1 MRYLTK
7 KHLSRRTVLRSA
19 GLALSLPFLES
30 MIPAG
35 IRTASAAGVPRV
47 AARLRLHSARRVM
60 ERWRRRPTGRDFE
73 LPPILQS
80 LEPFSERLNIV
91 SGLRLPAAYV
101 GESSAAANHTRSSQ
115 CWLSCMPDGTG
126 PSPTSVDQLAARHI
140 GQETPLP
147 SLELA
152 LEAGASISYLTPQ
165 TPLPMETNPRVVF
178 ERLLGDGSTP
188 EERAARQRQLSSL
201 LDSVTGQ
208 VAALKRDLPG
218 ADRERM
224 DRYLTD
230 VRELERRL
238 SLAADSALTAIEV
251 PDKPNGIPADF
262 EEHAMLMFDLL
273 ALAWAADLT
282 RIATFMVSRELSNRL
297 YPRSGVNEG
306 FHNARTIREIP
317 ANIDRLAKL
326 NEYHTRATIAY
337 FLQQACD
344 TPDGDGSLLDH
355 SMIVYGS
362 GMANPNQHDHDPLPM
377 LVAGG
382 GAGRLQGGRH
392 IRTADGTPAA
402 NLLVSGAGQ
411 ARRAG
416 RVVRRQHRR
425 ARDLMSAEEREQA

>member
-7 KHLSRRTVLRSA
+7 KHLSRRTVLRGA
-19 GLALSLPFLES
+19 GTAIALPFLES

-35 IRTASAAGVPRV
+35 IRTASAAGAPRSRLACV
-47 AARLRLHSARRVM
+47 YIPHGCIMSRWLPSAAGRGFEFS
-60 ERWRRRPTGRDFE
+60 PT
-73 LPPILQS
+73 LKS
-80 LEPFSERLNIV
+80 LEPFRERLNIV
-91 SGLRLPAAYV
+91 SGLKLPSAYV
-101 GESSAAANHTRSSQ
+101 GESSAAANHSRSSQ
-115 CWLSCMPDGTG
+115 CWLTCAPENTG
-126 PSPTSVDQLAARHI
+126 GSPTSVDQVAARHI

-152 LEAGASISYLTPQ
+152 LEGGSSISYLTPQ

-208 VAALKRDLPG
+208 VASLKRDLPG

-238 SLAADSALTAIEV
+238 ALAADSPLAEIDV
-251 PDKPNGIPADF
+251 PDKPNGIPGDF
-262 EEHAMLMFDLL
+262 EQHAVLMFDLL
-273 ALAWAADLT
+273 VLAWAADLT

-297 YPRSGVNEG
+297 YPKSGVNEG
-306 FHNARTIREIP
+306 FHNASHHSEIP
-317 ANIDRLAKL
+317 ANIERLAKL
-326 NEYHTRATIAY
+326 NEYHTRTAIAY
-337 FLQQACD
+337 FLKKLQD

-362 GMANPNQHDHDPLPM
+362 GMGNPNQHDHDPLPM
-377 LVAGG
+377 LLAGG
-382 GAGRLQGGRH
+382 GAGRLRGGQH
-392 IRTADGTPAA
+392 IRAAEGTPFA
-402 NLLVSGAGQ
+402 NLLVTVLNKLDVPVESFGDSNGALE
-411 ARRAG
+411 
-416 RVVRRQHRR
+416 V
-425 ARDLMSAEEREQA
+425 

>member
-19 GLALSLPFLES
+19 GLTLGLPFLES

-35 IRTASAAGVPRV
+35 IRTASAAGVPRS
-47 AARLRLHSARRVM
+47 RLACVYIPHGCVM
-60 ERWRRRPTGRDFE
+60 QHWVPTADGRDFE
-73 LPPILQS
+73 LTPILQS
-80 LEPFSERLNIV
+80 LEPFRERLNVV

-101 GESSAAANHTRSSQ
+101 GASSAAANHSRSSQ
-115 CWLSCMPDGTG
+115 CWLSCMPDGEG
-126 PSPTSVDQLAARHI
+126 PSPTTVDQLAAQHI

-178 ERLLGDGSTP
+178 ERLLGDGSTA

-218 ADRERM
+218 SDRERM

-251 PDKPNGIPADF
+251 PDKPSGIPSDF

-306 FHNARTIREIP
+306 FHNASHHSGIP

-326 NEYHTRATIAY
+326 NEYHTRVGVAY
-337 FLQQACD
+337 LLRKLAD

-355 SMIVYGS
+355 SLIVYGS

-382 GAGRLQGGRH
+382 GSGRLQGGRH
-392 IRTADGTPAA
+392 IRTADGTPFA
-402 NLLVSGAGQ
+402 NLLVSVLDKLDVPVASFGDSTGA
-411 ARRAG
+411 
-416 RVVRRQHRR
+416 
-425 ARDLMSAEEREQA
+425 LEI

>member
-7 KHLSRRTVLRSA
+7 KHLSRRTVLRGA
-19 GLALSLPFLES
+19 GVAVALPLLES

-35 IRTASAAGVPRV
+35 LRNASAAGVPR
-47 AARLRLHSARRVM
+47 ARLACIYIPHGCVM
-60 ERWRRRPTGRDFE
+60 DRWMPGTTGRGFE
-73 LPPILQS
+73 LPPTLRS
-80 LEPFSERLNIV
+80 LEPHRQRLNVV
-91 SGLRLPAAYV
+91 SGLKLPAAYV
-101 GESSAAANHTRSSQ
+101 GESSAAANHGRSSQ
-115 CWLSCMPDGTG
+115 CWLTCLPEETG
-126 PSPTSVDQLAARHI
+126 PSPTSADQLAARHI

-152 LEAGASISYLTPQ
+152 LEAGSSISYLTPQ

-208 VAALKRDLPG
+208 VAALQRDLP
-218 ADRERM
+218 APDRERM

-238 SLAADSALTAIEV
+238 ALAADSAFAELDV
-251 PDKPNGIPADF
+251 PDKPNGIPGDF
-262 EEHAMLMFDLL
+262 EEHTMLMFDLL
-273 ALAWAADLT
+273 ALAWTADLT

-306 FHNARTIREIP
+306 FHNASHHSGIA

-326 NEYHTRATIAY
+326 NEYHTRVGIAY
-337 FLQQACD
+337 FLRKLGE
-344 TPDGDGSLLDH
+344 TPDGDGTLLDH
-355 SMIVYGS
+355 SLIVYGS
-362 GMANPNQHDHDPLPM
+362 GMGNPNQHDHDPLPM

-382 GAGRLQGGRH
+382 GSGRLEGGRH
-392 IRTADGTPAA
+392 IRAADGTPFA
-402 NLLVSGAGQ
+402 NLLVSVLDKLDVPVASFGDSTGA
-411 ARRAG
+411 
-416 RVVRRQHRR
+416 
-425 ARDLMSAEEREQA
+425 LEI

>member
-1 MRYLTK
+1 MRYLTQ
-7 KHLSRRTVLRSA
+7 KHLSRRTVLRGA
-19 GLALSLPFLES
+19 GVALGLPFLES
-30 MIPAG
+30 MIPAAM
-35 IRTASAAGVPRV
+35 RRASAAGAPRS
-47 AARLRLHSARRVM
+47 RLACIYTPHGCVMNRWMPSA
-60 ERWRRRPTGRDFE
+60 TGRDFE
-73 LPPILQS
+73 FQPILKS
-80 LEPFSERLNIV
+80 LEPFRERLNIV
-91 SGLRLPAAYV
+91 SGLKLTAAYV
-101 GESSAAANHTRSSQ
+101 GDSSAAANHSRSSN
-115 CWLSCMPDGTG
+115 CWITCAPEGSGS
-126 PSPTSVDQLAARHI
+126 SPTSADQVAARHI

-152 LEAGASISYLTPQ
+152 LESGASISYLTPQ

-224 DRYLTD
+224 DRYLDD

-238 SLAADSALTAIEV
+238 ALAADSGLAEVDV
-251 PDKPNGIPADF
+251 PDKPDGIPSDF

-273 ALAWAADLT
+273 ALSWQADLT
-282 RIATFMVSRELSNRL
+282 RVATMMVARELSNRL
-297 YPRSGVNEG
+297 YPKSGVNEG
-306 FHNARTIREIP
+306 FHNASHHSEIP

-326 NEYHTRATIAY
+326 NEYHIRTTIAY
-337 FLQQACD
+337 FLQKLAS

-362 GMANPNQHDHDPLPM
+362 GMANPNQHDHNPLPM
-377 LVAGG
+377 LLAGG

-392 IRTADGTPAA
+392 IRVPDDTPAA
-402 NLLVSGAGQ
+402 NLLVAVLGKLDVPVEAFGDSTGA
-411 ARRAG
+411 
-416 RVVRRQHRR
+416 
-425 ARDLMSAEEREQA
+425 LEI